1 MKSIVYLAIALIPIV
16 ALAQSENDNA
26 YVFKK
31 RVLENKELSILAS
44 YYGQDG
50 ENAAVSGGIG
60 TEELTD
66 FATDINVSIPL
77 NDDEVLSISLTVSA
91 YTSASSSNLNA
102 FDGNRNADGSL
113 KGTPWA
119 ASSGA
124 SHQDAWTNLN
134 VGYNHSSDDRNTVF
148 SGNLSFANE
157 FDYTSIGAGTGVLK
171 LFNEK
176 NTEIGINASVYIDF
190 WRPQYPS
197 ELKTY
202 IETNGNLNT
211 NFFQGTDI
219 LDHNGNIIDK
229 NAPNAWKPF
238 NNELINNKSRN
249 TYALSLSF
257 SQILTKS
264 TQVSIFSDFTFQ
276 TGWLANPMQR
286 VYFADKDNFYI
297 GNASDIPNYTNSNNQ
312 GVFQLADDIERLPD
326 SRYKIPIGIRL
337 YQYLNEWLVLR
348 TFYRYY
354 FDDWGLKSNTF
365 NAELAI
371 KIGEKF
377 TLYPNY
383 RFYNQN
389 AIDYFAPYN
398 QHLST
403 SQYYTSDFDLSK
415 YNANQFG
422 LGLKYTDIFTSAHVW
437 KFGIKELTLDYNHY
451 ERNIGLNADIIS
463 LGANFILDK

>member
-16 ALAQSENDNA
+16 ALAQSENTS
-26 YVFKK
+26 VFKK
-31 RVLENKELSILAS
+31 RVLENTELSILTS

-66 FATDINVSIPL
+66 FATDISVSIPVKS
-77 NDDEVLSISLTVSA
+77 DGVLTISGTVSA
-91 YTSASSSNLNA
+91 YTSASSSNLDA
-102 FDGNRNADGSL
+102 FDGDRNANGSL

-124 SHQDAWTNLN
+124 SHQDAWTNIN
-134 VGYNHSSDDRNTVF
+134 VGYNHSSDDRNTIF

-157 FDYTSIGAGTGVLK
+157 YDYTSIGAGAGFVK

-176 NTEIGINASVYIDF
+176 NTEISVKASVYLDF
-190 WRPQYPS
+190 WRPEYPI

-211 NFFQGTDI
+211 DIFLGTDI
-219 LDHNGNIIDK
+219 LDQNGNIIDK
-229 NAPNAWKPF
+229 NAPNAWKSLH
-238 NNELINNKSRN
+238 NELINDKSRN

-264 TQVSIFSDFTFQ
+264 TQVSIFSDLTIQ

-326 SRYKIPIGIRL
+326 NRYKIPIGIRL
-337 YQYLNEWLVLR
+337 NQYINERLVLR

-354 FDDWGLKSNTF
+354 FDNWGLKSNTF

-371 KIGEKF
+371 KIGQKF

-389 AIDYFAPYN
+389 AIDYFAPYD
-398 QHLST
+398 QHLS
-403 SQYYTSDFDLSK
+403 SRQYYTSDFDLSE
-415 YNANQFG
+415 YNANQLG
-422 LGLKYTDIFTSAHVW
+422 LGIKYTDIFTNAHIG

-451 ERNIGLNADIIS
+451 ERNTGLNADIIS